1 MVNEKKILKAI
12 ASWRRA
18 NYQKSS
24 SRHFHIESHSLSIM
38 FPRASALAKCMAT
51 VHRRGLLT
59 SGAQSLV
66 SKPVSEGDPEM
77 FDILQQER
85 HRQKHSITLIPSENF
100 TSKAVMDLLGSEL
113 QNKYSEGYPGERY
126 YGGNEIIDKSES
138 LCQARALELYGLD
151 PAKWE
156 LMFNH

>member
-1 MVNEKKILKAI
+1 
-12 ASWRRA
+12 
-18 NYQKSS
+18 
-24 SRHFHIESHSLSIM
+24 
-38 FPRASALAKCMAT
+38 
-51 VHRRGLLT
+51 
-59 SGAQSLV
+59 
-66 SKPVSEGDPEM
+66 M

-151 PAKWE
+151 PAKWGVNVQPLSGAPANLYVYSAIMNVGE
-156 LMFNH
+156 RLMGIGFARWWSLVSRVPT